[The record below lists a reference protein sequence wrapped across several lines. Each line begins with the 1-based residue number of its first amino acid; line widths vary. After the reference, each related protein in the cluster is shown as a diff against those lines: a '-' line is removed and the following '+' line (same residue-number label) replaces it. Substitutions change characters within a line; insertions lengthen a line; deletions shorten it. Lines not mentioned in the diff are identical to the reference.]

1 MPRALGGRFHRG
13 PRHSGSRRPRAG
25 FKYLSGTLGRAVL
38 TGGQRRYSLGRRVAV
53 EGFLV
58 RGVFMRPPLFLPGR
72 RRKIA
77 ACFARASSCSD
88 SLRAD
93 SQYGHCVRRQISWRW
108 EGEREPVCGPTA
120 HVSGCSDSL
129 RADSQYGHCVRRRIS
144 WRWEGEREPVCG
156 ADCACFRLQRF
167 AQGRFAI
174 WTLRAETDFLAMGR
188 REGTRLRGRLR
199 MFPAAAI
206 RSGQICNVD
215 IACGDGF
222 LGDGKARGN
231 PSAGPTA
238 HVSGCSDSLR
248 ADLQCGHCVRRR
260 FLLIEKCRRV
270 PAHEANAGSQA
281 GRRAMFCGFSAR
293 LSSVNARANACENRV
308 LAAALRTATAA
319 ARAGFSE
326 RFRDRR
332 CGALPG
338 ARLPRYRR
346 SRLCIEGLRHCRAR
360 RCGVDIANEAML
372 HMLSAGLAEGVAV

>member
-13 PRHSGSRRPRAG
+13 PRHSGSRQPRAG

-38 TGGQRRYSLGRRVAV
+38 TGGQRRYSLGRHVAV

-93 SQYGHCVRRQISWRW
+93 LQC
-108 EGEREPVCGPTA
+108 
-120 HVSGCSDSL
+120 
-129 RADSQYGHCVRRRIS
+129 GHCVRRRIS

-167 AQGRFAI
+167 AQGRFAM

-206 RSGQICNVD
+206 RPGRICNMD
-215 IACGDGF
+215 IACGD
-222 LGDGKARGN
+222 D
-231 PSAGPTA
+231 
-238 HVSGCSDSLR
+238 
-248 ADLQCGHCVRRR
+248 
-260 FLLIEKCRRV
+260 
-270 PAHEANAGSQA
+270 
-281 GRRAMFCGFSAR
+281 FC
-293 LSSVNARANACENRV
+293 
-308 LAAALRTATAA
+308 
-319 ARAGFSE
+319 
-326 RFRDRR
+326 
-332 CGALPG
+332 
-338 ARLPRYRR
+338 
-346 SRLCIEGLRHCRAR
+346 
-360 RCGVDIANEAML
+360 
-372 HMLSAGLAEGVAV
+372 